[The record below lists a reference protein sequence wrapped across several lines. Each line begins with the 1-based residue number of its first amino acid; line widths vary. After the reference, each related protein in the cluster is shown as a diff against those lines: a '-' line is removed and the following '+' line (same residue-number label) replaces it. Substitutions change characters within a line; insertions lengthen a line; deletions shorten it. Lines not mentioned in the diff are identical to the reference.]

1 MDLYSTAKHIADPY
15 LIDES
20 LDLNHLPIGAH
31 GVIGDGYSAAL
42 VRVDGAIDWL
52 CWPRFD
58 SPSLFSALLDPERG
72 GYTAIT
78 PIKRPFE
85 SLQRYDPDTNVLETL
100 FKVPGSGVAR
110 LTDFMPWTDDPRASI
125 HEVHRRIE
133 CLEGEVE
140 FSIVFDPRF
149 DYARVAPLI
158 EIAEHGVVAESPS
171 GERVI
176 AVVGQ
181 GPHWQH
187 RPNGGVE
194 AKVKLR
200 AGQRIWMIISWDA
213 ADPEPPAAYRPF
225 DLLRTTR
232 LRWRQWSSQLQY
244 DGPFRH
250 NVVRSALTMK
260 LLTYAPTGGMVAA
273 PTTSLPEWI
282 GGRRNWDY
290 RYAWIR
296 DAALAVRSNNLVGCR
311 TEARDFF
318 HFIRDTISTDNG
330 LEVMYAIDGKRV
342 PEEEEIHHL
351 RGYRQSGPVRIGN
364 GAREQLQIDSAGA
377 LVDAAHLYEH
387 FGGTLTVRA
396 WRKLRRIVEEM
407 RQIWREP
414 DHGIWEP
421 RDGKRQ
427 NTHSKLMSWL
437 ALDRGAGIA
446 RAFGDMPLHNAW
458 LEEARLVHADICA
471 NALDSTGKHFVAVY
485 GEDRADATLLLL
497 AGHGFL
503 PEDHPLIRSTVDFVR
518 RELATGPYLHR
529 YRADDGVGGEEG
541 AFVLCGFWLAETLAL
556 QGQLDDA
563 LEVFTAHID
572 ASNHLGLLAEEI
584 NPSSGELLGNFPQAF
599 SHLGL
604 INAAMRLDQ
613 ALRFRDE
620 GLHSVPHLI
629 GGTPRRIG

>member
-1 MDLYSTAKHIADPY
+1 MDLYSTAKHLGTPFVVDQ
-15 LIDES
+15 D
-20 LDLNHLPIGAH
+20 LDVAKLPIGAH
-31 GVIGDGYSAAL
+31 GIIGDGYSAAL
-42 VRVDGAIDWL
+42 VRIDGAIDWL

-72 GYTAIT
+72 GHTSIT
-78 PIKRPFE
+78 PTKRPFE

-100 FKVPGSGVAR
+100 FRVPGEGVAR
-110 LTDFMPWTDDPRASI
+110 LTDFMPWSDDPRAAI

-140 FSIVFDPRF
+140 FDIVFDPRF
-149 DYARVAPLI
+149 EYARIAPLV
-158 EIAEHGVVAESPS
+158 EIAEHGVVAESPD

-176 AVVGQ
+176 AVVGR
-181 GPHWQH
+181 GATWK
-187 RPNGGVE
+187 RREEGGVA
-194 AKVKLR
+194 AKVRLR

-232 LRWRQWSSQLQY
+232 LRWRHWSSQLTY

-250 NVVRSALTMK
+250 AVVRSALTMK

-282 GGRRNWDY
+282 GGQRNWDY

-311 TEARDFF
+311 AEARDFF
-318 HFIRDTISTDNG
+318 HFIRDTINGAGG
-330 LEVMYAIDGKRV
+330 LEVMYSIDGRRV
-342 PEEEEIHHL
+342 PEEEELEHL
-351 RGYRQSGPVRIGN
+351 RGYRGSQPVRIGN
-364 GAREQLQIDSAGA
+364 GARDQLQIDSAGA

-396 WRKLRRIVEEM
+396 WRKLRRIIEEV
-407 RQIWREP
+407 RTVWRDP

-421 RDGKRQ
+421 RHGKRQ

-446 RAFGDMPLHNAW
+446 RAFGDSPMQDAW
-458 LEEARLVHADICA
+458 LREAGTIHADICSHG
-471 NALDSTGKHFVAVY
+471 LDRSGKHFVAVY

-497 AGHGFL
+497 ADHGFL
-503 PEDHPLIRSTVDFVR
+503 PEDHPLIRETVAFVR
-518 RELATGPYLHR
+518 RELGTGPYLHR
-529 YRADDGVGGEEG
+529 YLAEDGVGGDEG

-556 QGQLDDA
+556 QGQLDEA
-563 LEVFTAHID
+563 FEIFTAHVN
-572 ASNHLGLLAEEI
+572 AANHLGLLAEEI
-584 NPSSGELLGNFPQAF
+584 DPTSGQLLGNFPQAF

-604 INAAMRLDQ
+604 INAAMRLDR

-620 GLHSVPHLI
+620 GLHSTPHLI
-629 GGTPRRIG
+629 AGIPREIQ

>member
-1 MDLYSTAKHIADPY
+1 MDLYSTAKHLAAPFVV
-15 LIDES
+15 DENT
-20 LDLNHLPIGAH
+20 DVGRLPLAAH
-31 GVIGDGYSAAL
+31 GIIGDGFSAAL
-42 VRVDGAIDWL
+42 VRVDGVIDWL

-58 SPSLFSALLDPERG
+58 SPSLFASLLDSDRG
-72 GYTAIT
+72 GHTGIT
-78 PIKRPFE
+78 PAQRPFE
-85 SLQRYDPDTNVLETL
+85 SLQRYDPETNVLETL
-100 FKVPGSGVAR
+100 FTVPGHGTAR
-110 LTDFMPWTDDPRASI
+110 LTDLMPWTDDPRASI

-140 FSIVFDPRF
+140 FDIVFDPRF

-158 EIAEHGVVAESPS
+158 EIGEHGVVAESPN
-171 GERVI
+171 GERVV
-176 AVVGQ
+176 AVAGRGTQ
-181 GPHWQH
+181 WKH
-187 RPNGGVE
+187 RSNGGV
-194 AKVKLR
+194 AARIKLR
-200 AGQRIWMIISWDA
+200 AGQRIWTIISWDA
-213 ADPEPPAAYRPF
+213 AEPEPPAAYRPF

-232 LRWRQWSSQLQY
+232 LRWRQWSSQLNY

-250 NVVRSALTMK
+250 SVVRSALTMK
-260 LLTYAPTGGMVAA
+260 LLTYAPTGAMVAA

-282 GGRRNWDY
+282 GGARNWDY

-311 TEARDFF
+311 SEARDFF
-318 HFIRDTISTDNG
+318 HFIRDTIDGTGG
-330 LEVMYAIDGKRV
+330 LEVMYAIDGSRV
-342 PEEEEIHHL
+342 PAEEELEHL
-351 RGYRQSGPVRIGN
+351 RGFRGSGPVRIGN
-364 GAREQLQIDSAGA
+364 GARDQLQIDSAGA

-396 WRKLRRIVEEM
+396 WRKLRHIVEGV
-407 RQIWREP
+407 RQVWREP

-421 RDGKRQ
+421 RDGTRQ

-446 RAFGDMPLHNAW
+446 RAFGDVPLQDAW
-458 LEEARLVHADICA
+458 LREAGAIHADICA

-503 PEDHPLIRSTVDFVR
+503 PEDHPLIVSTVDFVQ
-518 RELATGPYLHR
+518 RELSTGPYLHR
-529 YRADDGVGGEEG
+529 YRADDGVGGDEG

-556 QGQLDDA
+556 QGKLDEA

-584 NPSSGELLGNFPQAF
+584 DPSNGALLGNFPQAF

-604 INAAMRLDQ
+604 INTAMRLDR
-613 ALRFRDE
+613 ALRSRDE

-629 GGTPRRIG
+629 GGVSREVG